1 MSKRGELKERQEAVV
16 REQQPD
22 VQPVDAVPPAPGSV
36 RERVELVRAW
46 LMEGRSTG
54 DIVQVAQHAFQITER
69 MAYHYLARA
78 RASVSREALEEGRA
92 FNLGRSQMLRDRLMN
107 RLLRTIEHESL
118 EPGRLV
124 QAITA
129 AVKLLDSR
137 DRSTEQLHVALED
150 GDAVAAQDRV
160 AASTASLSTEE
171 LPALAGDPETLR
183 IASLLLIAQSSAERE
198 AESAELIRPG
208 T

>member
-1 MSKRGELKERQEAVV
+1 MSKRGELQERKEAG
-16 REQQPD
+16 REQQPEL
-22 VQPVDAVPPAPGSV
+22 QPADAVPPAPSSV
-36 RERVELVRAW
+36 HERVELVRAW
-46 LMEGRSTG
+46 LLEGRSTG

-78 RASVSREALEEGRA
+78 RASVTCEASEEGRA

-107 RLLRTIEHESL
+107 RLLRTIEHEPL

-137 DRSTEQLHVALED
+137 DQSTEQLHVALEN
-150 GDAVAAQDRV
+150 GDAAAAQERV
-160 AASTASLSTEE
+160 AASVASLSAEE
-171 LPALAGDPETLR
+171 LPALAADQETLR
-183 IASLLLIAQSSAERE
+183 TASMLLIAQSSAERE
-198 AESAELIRPG
+198 AQ
-208 T
+208 